1 MKNKTG
7 PLAVP
12 QMDTLAEHRDPQ
24 GTVGCLDERRLRYSD
39 LLKNYFGGASRDR
52 TDDLIVANDALSQ
65 LSYSPTK
72 VGRTFLILRHFANA
86 RISGQMPNRQ
96 RTRALT
102 A

>member
-1 MKNKTG
+1 
-7 PLAVP
+7 
-12 QMDTLAEHRDPQ
+12 
-24 GTVGCLDERRLRYSD
+24 
-39 LLKNYFGGASRDR
+39 
-52 TDDLIVANDALSQ
+52 
-65 LSYSPTK
+65 

>member
-39 LLKNYFGGASRDR
+39 LLKN
-52 TDDLIVANDALSQ
+52 
-65 LSYSPTK
+65 
-72 VGRTFLILRHFANA
+72 HFWW
-86 RISGQMPNRQ
+86 S
-96 RTRALT
+96 
-102 A
+102 